1 NSAKRKLSTSYR
13 KGSLLPEGVAV
24 TDSWADFNC
33 IGGADSVLSKSGV
46 EMNPWLQFMTVTM
59 QLDIMFEMDNAIIL
73 LSLKRNTQDM
83 IRTLYCASPRFK
95 AVTDCFGE
103 QNETMHMKANSDCD
117 MPSFMEIG
125 TVAHLFYL
133 ISIRLSVNESQGINV
148 GIGEIKDVCLM

>member
-1 NSAKRKLSTSYR
+1 
-13 KGSLLPEGVAV
+13 AV

-33 IGGADSVLSKSGV
+33 IGGADSVL
-46 EMNPWLQFMTVTM
+46 EMNPWLQFMIVTM
-59 QLDIMFEMDNAIIL
+59 QLDIMFEMDNAIKDNAEITFDVSLAYL
-73 LSLKRNTQDM
+73 LFSLKRNTQDM
-83 IRTLYCASPRFK
+83 IRTLYCASPHFK